1 MPNGVQV
8 FIIFS
13 LHKYLFM
20 SKSQDQEKKL
30 LSLQTEDRREVENTT
45 VQI

>member
-1 MPNGVQV
+1 
-8 FIIFS
+8 
-13 LHKYLFM
+13 M

-30 LSLQTEDRREVENTT
+30 LSLQTEDRREVEDPT